1 VTEVRARPAAV
12 AFILVTIVLDVLA
25 FGIVIPVLP
34 KLIEAFRH
42 GDTARAATTYS
53 GFATAWALMQFV
65 FSPVLG
71 MLSDRHG
78 RRRVLLISLT
88 GLGLD
93 YILMALAP
101 NLSWLFVGRVIS
113 GITAATYSTASAY
126 IADVT
131 PAEKR
136 AAAFGYV
143 GAAWGVGF
151 IVGPALGG
159 VLGSLDMRLPFWVAA
174 GLTLANA
181 VYGWLVVPESLP
193 AERRTAFRWQ
203 RANPVGALALLRGR
217 AGLLGLV
224 AIQVLYMLAHF
235 SLPTV
240 FVLYTSYRYGWS
252 SSRVGLTL
260 AFVGVCTAV
269 VQGGLIGPAVRRIG
283 ERGAVLFGL
292 GSGTLCYIL
301 YGLAPSGSWFLAGV
315 PFGALMGLYG
325 AACQALMTGRVSP
338 SEQGQ
343 LQGVNSSVMGLAGLV
358 GPLLFGFAFA
368 RGIAPPTAGAAQFPG
383 APFVLAALLTAGA
396 FLIALK
402 AARPARL
409 AAG

>member
-1 VTEVRARPAAV
+1 
-12 AFILVTIVLDVLA
+12 
-25 FGIVIPVLP
+25 
-34 KLIEAFRH
+34 
-42 GDTARAATTYS
+42 
-53 GFATAWALMQFV
+53 
-65 FSPVLG
+65 
-71 MLSDRHG
+71 
-78 RRRVLLISLT
+78 
-88 GLGLD
+88 
-93 YILMALAP
+93 
-101 NLSWLFVGRVIS
+101 
-113 GITAATYSTASAY
+113 
-126 IADVT
+126 VT
-131 PAEKR
+131 PADKR

-159 VLGSLDMRLPFWVAA
+159 VLGSLDMRLPFSVAA

-217 AGLLGLV
+217 AGLVGLV

-240 FVLYTSYRYGWS
+240 FVLYTSYRYVWG

-260 AFVGVCTAV
+260 AFVGVCTAI

-292 GSGTLCYIL
+292 GSGTLCYVL

-338 SEQGQ
+338 GEQGQ

-402 AARPARL
+402 AARPAGV

>member
-1 VTEVRARPAAV
+1 MAETRARPAAV

-71 MLSDRHG
+71 VLSDRYG

-113 GITAATYSTASAY
+113 GITAATYSTAAAY

-131 PAEKR
+131 PADKR
-136 AAAFGYV
+136 AASFGYV

-151 IVGPALGG
+151 IVGPAIGG
-159 VLGSLDMRLPFWVAA
+159 VLGSLEIRLPFWVAA

-181 VYGWLVVPESLP
+181 AYGWLVVPESLP
-193 AERRTAFRWQ
+193 VARRTAFRWR
-203 RANPVGALALLRGR
+203 RANPVGALALLHGH
-217 AGLLGLV
+217 AGLMGLI
-224 AIQVLYMLAHF
+224 AMQVLYVLAHF
-235 SLPTV
+235 SLPSV
-240 FVLYTSYRYGWS
+240 FVLYASYRYGWDS
-252 SSRVGLTL
+252 NRIGLTL
-260 AFVGVCTAV
+260 AFVGVCTAI
-269 VQGGLIGPAVRRIG
+269 VQGGLVGPAVRWLG
-283 ERGAVLFGL
+283 ERRAVLVGL
-292 GSGTLCYIL
+292 VAGIIAYAL
-301 YGLAPSGSWFLAGV
+301 YGLAPSGAWFLAAI
-315 PFGALMGLYG
+315 PFGALTGLYG
-325 AACQALMTGRVSP
+325 AASQALMAERVAP
-338 SEQGQ
+338 GEQGQ
-343 LQGVNSSVMGLAGLV
+343 LQGANSSVMGLAGLV
-358 GPLLFGFAFA
+358 GPLLFGFTFA
-368 RGIAPPTAGAAQFPG
+368 RGIAPAAGGATFPG
-383 APFVLAALLTAGA
+383 APFIAAALLTAGA
-396 FLIALK
+396 FLIALR
-402 AARPARL
+402 AARPSPVAR
-409 AAG
+409 A